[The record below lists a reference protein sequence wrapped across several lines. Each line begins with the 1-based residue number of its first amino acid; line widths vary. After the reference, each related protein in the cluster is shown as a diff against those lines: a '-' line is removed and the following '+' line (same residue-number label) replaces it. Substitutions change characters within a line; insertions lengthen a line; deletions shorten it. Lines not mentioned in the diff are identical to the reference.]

1 VPAGPRGLAGPGS
14 ARVPSEAEV
23 EMSSAQAG
31 RRGFLAGIGSLAS
44 LRRLGPVSEPG
55 DDHKTEGDS
64 FLSPAQRTEIA
75 VMSFESGFHCAQS
88 VLEAYADDYGLDPL
102 LARRMAAALAGGST
116 VGGECGAVAA
126 GYLVLGMRHGL
137 TRPTF
142 GDVDQEGELFGRL
155 RRFVAA
161 FRERHGALTCRELL
175 GVDVFTREGREEG
188 HRRGLFRTRC
198 PQHIRDVVDLL
209 ETLG

>member
-1 VPAGPRGLAGPGS
+1 
-14 ARVPSEAEV
+14 
-23 EMSSAQAG
+23 MSSAQSG
-31 RRGFLAGIGSLAS
+31 RREFLAGIGSLAS
-44 LRRLGPVSEPG
+44 LGNPGPG
-55 DDHKTEGDS
+55 DDRRPRGGS
-64 FLSPAQRTEIA
+64 FLTPEQRTEVA
-75 VMSFESGFHCAQS
+75 VMSFENGLHCAQA
-88 VLEAYADDYGLDPL
+88 VLEAYADDHGLDPL

-142 GDVDQEGELFGRL
+142 GDVDQEEELFGRL
-155 RRFVAA
+155 RRFVAG

-175 GVDVFTREGREEG
+175 GIDVFTRQGREEG
-188 HRRGLFRTRC
+188 HRRGLYRTRC
-198 PQHIRDVVDLL
+198 PQQIRDVVDLL

>member
-1 VPAGPRGLAGPGS
+1 MNG
-14 ARVPSEAEV
+14 
-23 EMSSAQAG
+23 AQAG
-31 RRGFLAGIGSLAS
+31 RRGFLAAIGSLAS
-44 LRRLGPVSEPG
+44 LAHGGAVPG
-55 DDHKTEGDS
+55 SADDRKAESGS
-64 FLSPAQRTEIA
+64 FLSPAQCADVA
-75 VMSFESGFHCAQS
+75 VTHFESGFRCAQS
-88 VLEAYADDYGLDPL
+88 VLEAYADDHGLDPL

-126 GYLVLGMRHGL
+126 GYLVLGMRHGP

-142 GDVDQEGELFGRL
+142 GDVDQEEELFGRL
-155 RRFVAA
+155 RRFAA
-161 FRERHGALTCRELL
+161 GFRERHGALTCRELL

-198 PQHIRDVVDLL
+198 PRHVRDVVDLL

>member
-1 VPAGPRGLAGPGS
+1 
-14 ARVPSEAEV
+14 
-23 EMSSAQAG
+23 MSRAQAG
-31 RRGFLAGIGSLAS
+31 RREFLAGIGSLTS
-44 LRRLGPVSEPG
+44 LGLGPREDQTAYG
-55 DDHKTEGDS
+55 RS
-64 FLSPAQRTEIA
+64 FLSPEQRAEIA
-75 VMSFESGFHCAQS
+75 VMSFENGFHCAQG
-88 VLEAYADDYGLDPL
+88 VLEAYADDHGLDPL

-126 GYLVLGMRHGL
+126 GYLVLGMKHGL

-142 GDVDQEGELFGRL
+142 GDVDQEDELFGRL
-155 RRFVAA
+155 RRFVAG

-175 GVDVFTREGREEG
+175 GIDVFTHEGREEG
-188 HRRGLFRTRC
+188 HRKGLFRSRC

>member
-1 VPAGPRGLAGPGS
+1 
-14 ARVPSEAEV
+14 
-23 EMSSAQAG
+23 MSSTQAG
-31 RRGFLAGIGSLAS
+31 RREFLAGIGSLAS
-44 LRRLGPVSEPG
+44 LGNLGPG
-55 DDHKTEGDS
+55 DDQKTVGGS
-64 FLSPAQRTEIA
+64 FLSPEQRAEVA
-75 VMSFESGFHCAQS
+75 VMSFENGFHCAQA
-88 VLEAYADDYGLDPL
+88 VLEAYADDHGLDPL

-142 GDVDQEGELFGRL
+142 GDVEQEEELFGRL
-155 RRFVAA
+155 RRFVAG

-175 GVDVFTREGREEG
+175 GVDVFAREGREEG

-198 PQHIRDVVDLL
+198 PQQIRDVVDLL